1 MLFCQMHD
9 IYKKDSFSAKV
20 SGVSFQKKKKTVLSL
35 SCLNMGDSGE
45 QGMATPAPSVGVS
58 QPATG
63 GPQVSAG
70 ATLTT
75 TGAPSST
82 TVPPSTLVGP
92 PHATIGKTESQGTV
106 TAEVSK

>member
-1 MLFCQMHD
+1 MIM
-9 IYKKDSFSAKV
+9 KDSFPSKV
-20 SGVSFQKKKKTVLSL
+20 SDLIFSKSHKSWIFGYQTIAALA
-35 SCLNMGDSGE
+35 MGDSGE
-45 QGMATPAPSVGVS
+45 QGIPSSVGVT
-58 QPATG
+58 QTATG

-75 TGAPSST
+75 AGVQNSIA
-82 TVPPSTLVGP
+82 VAVAPSTLVGPP